1 MNDFYFSHIVLI
13 QSTFTVLLLALS
25 IQVQLRLGVF
35 SFAGAG
41 FYGLGSYGAGIFV
54 IRYGFSSFAA
64 IAAIMILCGLIGFLL
79 ALLVQ
84 RLNGLY
90 LAMATVSFDLIIT
103 VVAHNGGAFTG
114 ASVGLFGALAY
125 PQLTIGHIIAITV
138 LVVALLALSERGR
151 LGRRIDAVRED
162 PELASSMGVN
172 VSRYRIASFVIS
184 GFIGALGGAINV
196 LLRTTVAPE
205 SIGFPLVVLGLTII
219 IVGGGR
225 SWLGIV
231 IGAVIFTWLP
241 YYLEIVGQYQAIVYG
256 IIVAIAAVYVP
267 GGIYGTVLDLLRKSK
282 AKRLRGDAR
291 VNEADDAVERLDLA
305 ETGEKP

>member
-1 MNDFYFSHIVLI
+1 MSTFYYSHIVLF
-13 QSTFTVLLLALS
+13 QSTFTVLFLALS
-25 IQVQLRLGVF
+25 IQVQLRMGVF

-41 FYGLGSYGAGIFV
+41 FYGLGSYGAAIFV

-64 IAAIMILCGLIGFLL
+64 IAAIMIVCGAIGFLL

-103 VVAHNGGAFTG
+103 VIAHNGGSLTG
-114 ASVGLFGALAY
+114 ASVGLYGALAF
-125 PQLTIGHIIAITV
+125 PQLTIGHIIAISV
-138 LVVALLALSERGR
+138 LVIALLALTERGR

-172 VSRYRIASFVIS
+172 VSRYRIASFVVS

-256 IIVAIAAVYVP
+256 FIVAVAAVYVP
-267 GGIYGTVLDLLRKSK
+267 GGIYGTVLDLIRKSK
-282 AKRLRGDAR
+282 SKKA
-291 VNEADDAVERLDLA
+291 AVQREEEDSIHTEKVDSTSA
-305 ETGEKP
+305 PGEKP

>member
-1 MNDFYFSHIVLI
+1 M
-13 QSTFTVLLLALS
+13 
-25 IQVQLRLGVF
+25 
-35 SFAGAG
+35 
-41 FYGLGSYGAGIFV
+41 
-54 IRYGFSSFAA
+54 
-64 IAAIMILCGLIGFLL
+64 
-79 ALLVQ
+79 
-84 RLNGLY
+84 
-90 LAMATVSFDLIIT
+90 
-103 VVAHNGGAFTG
+103 
-114 ASVGLFGALAY
+114 LFRS
-125 PQLTIGHIIAITV
+125 IGHIIAITV

-172 VSRYRIASFVIS
+172 VARYRVSSFVIS

-256 IIVAIAAVYVP
+256 VIVAVAAVYVP
-267 GGIYGTVLDLLRKSK
+267 GGIYGTVLDLIRKSK
-282 AKRLRGDAR
+282 AKKLAGDSR
-291 VNEADDAVERLDLA
+291 TTESDDVDDRLDLA
-305 ETGEKP
+305 GAGDKQ